1 MTWLATMG
9 TKLKVWALIFAGY
22 AVLAVSFLLM
32 KSQRD
37 RARDAAERY
46 KAQAHRANTIQRER
60 NKNEQQIQRRRAE
73 AQKEVEAGRGDP
85 VFRDPNI
92 LFRDKSDD

>member
-1 MTWLATMG
+1 MILG
-9 TKLKVWALIFAGY
+9 KLKVWALICAGFVLTLLS
-22 AVLAVSFLLM
+22 AVAM
-32 KSQRD
+32 KKRGDKWRD
-37 RARDAAERY
+37 RAESY
-46 KAQAHRANTIQRER
+46 KAQAHRANTIQKER